1 MIMPLKPQYITQ
13 AEVTT
18 TQSIAVTFFCYFRC
32 FVALY
37 LTAEEM
43 TLLHLTPDNR
53 QIKTTIMLMLGRAFM
68 LCNQHKAKSSHDH
81 KSVGLRKILLPS
93 SPSSP
98 SWQCPQCWEWQL
110 QLRHLQQGG
119 RCLGPRLRWRGLLP
133 PWVLHHLLSPL
144 PAQHHTPN
152 SVLSTCYLTECV

>member
-1 MIMPLKPQYITQ
+1 M
-13 AEVTT
+13 
-18 TQSIAVTFFCYFRC
+18 
-32 FVALY
+32 
-37 LTAEEM
+37 TAEEIR
-43 TLLHLTPDNR
+43 LLHFTPSSR
-53 QIKTTIMLMLGRAFM
+53 QILNTIMPTLGSAFM
-68 LCNQHKAKSSHDH
+68 QCNQHKARSPQDH
-81 KSVGLRKILLPS
+81 KSLSLSRILLPF

-152 SVLSTCYLTECV
+152 SVLSTCYLTECVQVYVSWSTGHCTRG